1 MNFIGKNGLLG
12 FETNGE
18 FYTVLKDKI
27 DGVPQSERRTI
38 RRDFHTNYIETYQH
52 CLWPVNYSDFDHLL
66 LYLSK
71 YTCDYVTGYRS
82 EGNICLQFR

>member
-1 MNFIGKNGLLG
+1 MNFIGTNGLLG

-27 DGVPQSERRTI
+27 EGIPQSERREI
-38 RRDFHTNYIETYQH
+38 RRKFHTDYIEANKH
-52 CLWPVNYSDFDHLL
+52 CLWPINYSDTDHIL

-71 YTCDYVTGYRS
+71 YTCDYVSGYRS